1 MKKFFIRFFKGMFAL
16 VVVIGVLG
24 TAILGFDYMSSL
36 IEDLPDYTSL
46 KKYVPDVSTRVF
58 LQDGRKLAEYSYEK
72 RYFIPID
79 KVPQK
84 VINAFVAAE
93 DKHFFQHMGI
103 DLQGI
108 MRSIIK
114 NLENL
119 GTGRRPQ
126 GASTITQQVARIF
139 LIKTNEVSYVRKLK
153 EAILAYKIE
162 SSLSKRQILE
172 LYLNQVYM
180 GLGAYGVAAAAKTY
194 FNKTLDELTIAECA
208 YLASLVKGANNYHPV
223 KHKKKA
229 ITRRNWV
236 INRQLEDGYISK
248 AEATVAMQED
258 LVMNSEQ
265 TEDVKAGYFAEEMRK
280 YLMDKFPSDNLNKE
294 GLVVRATLDTK
305 MQQCAYD
312 ALRKGL
318 EEVDRRFGWRGPVC
332 NIRIMTNRNQLVAQL
347 KDIPAPKGGEEF
359 QKAVVCSLSDGKISI
374 LTDHNEWGKLN
385 NNDAQWIRKKI
396 KQGDVILVEKNNR
409 SEKKSATVPVF
420 SLKQIPKVQGAIIAI
435 EVETGRILA
444 MQGGYSFS
452 ISEFNRATQAMRQCG
467 SAFKPFVYLAGLENG
482 FAPNTVIDASAVEV
496 DLGESLGVWK
506 PKNYHGM
513 EIDKI
518 TMRRALE
525 RSINTATVRIA
536 QETGLDK
543 IAKIAEQFGIFE
555 KMPQLLSYALGA
567 GETTLLKLTTAYAML
582 ANGGKRITP
591 TMIDYVLDR
600 NGNILYK
607 NDNRLV
613 DNSIGYDAPL
623 PPKLNDNREQILDE
637 RSVYQITSLL
647 EGVIQRGSG
656 ASARFLNFPM
666 AGKTGTSNES
676 RDTWFV
682 GYTPDIAVGVF
693 VGFDDHSKSL
703 GKNANGTNTALPIF
717 ISFMSE
723 AKKFLTPTP
732 FRVPKGI
739 KLRKIDIETGGTPTG
754 VPGSSMIEAFKD
766 EDDEIQEDIIETK
779 KNEKNKK
786 RGGLLELINDSIGSD
801 DEGKQEDKKEPNG
814 SNGSDNHKEKDDDE
828 TQQIVTSV
836 KGVY

>member
-1 MKKFFIRFFKGMFAL
+1 MKRFIIRFFKCMFVL
-16 VVVIGVLG
+16 VFAVCILG
-24 TAILGFDYMSSL
+24 TAILGLDYISSL
-36 IEDLPDYTSL
+36 IADLPDYTSL
-46 KKYVPDVSTRVF
+46 KKYMPDVSTRVF

-72 RYFIPID
+72 RYFVPID

-93 DKHFFQHMGI
+93 DKHFFQHMGV
-103 DLQGI
+103 DWQGI
-108 MRSIIK
+108 MRSALK

-119 GTGRRPQ
+119 GRGKRPQ

-139 LIKTNEVSYVRKLK
+139 LIKTNEISYVRKLK

-162 SSLSKRQILE
+162 TSLSKRQILE

-194 FNKTLDELTIAECA
+194 FNKTLDELTIAECS

-248 AEATVAMQED
+248 AEAITAVQKD
-258 LVMNSEQ
+258 LVMSNEE
-265 TEDVKAGYFAEEMRK
+265 TNDVKADYFAEEMRK
-280 YLMDKFPSDNLNKE
+280 HLMDKFPSDNLNKE
-294 GLVVRATLDTK
+294 GLVVRATLDTRL
-305 MQQCAYD
+305 QQCAYS
-312 ALRKGL
+312 ALKKGL
-318 EEVDRRFGWRGPVC
+318 EEVDRRFGWRGALC
-332 NIRIMTNRNQLVAQL
+332 NINIQGFRDKLIAQL
-347 KDIPAPKGGEEF
+347 KEIPTPKGGEKF
-359 QKAVVCSLSDGKISI
+359 QKAVVYSTSDGKIGV
-374 LTDHNEWGKLN
+374 LTDQNETGRLSN
-385 NNDAQWIRKKI
+385 SDSQWIRKKI
-396 KQGDVILVEKNNR
+396 RRGDVILVEKDNR
-409 SEKKSATVPVF
+409 LTKSTTPIF
-420 SLKQIPKVQGAIIAI
+420 NLKQIPHVQGAIVAI

-452 ISEFNRATQAMRQCG
+452 MSEFNRATQAMRQCG

-496 DLGESLGVWK
+496 DLGESRGVWK
-506 PKNYHGM
+506 PRNYHGM

-543 IAKIAEQFGIFE
+543 VAKVAELFGIFE
-555 KMPQLLSYALGA
+555 KMPELLSYALGA

-607 NDNRLV
+607 NDNRIV
-613 DNSIGYDAPL
+613 DNNIGYDAKL

-647 EGVIQRGSG
+647 EGVVQRGSG
-656 ASARFLNFPM
+656 ASARFLNFPL

-717 ISFMSE
+717 ISFMSV
-723 AKKFLTPTP
+723 ARKFLTPTP

-739 KLRKIDIETGGTPTG
+739 KLRKIDIETGGAPTG
-754 VPGSSMIEAFKD
+754 APGSSMIEAFKD
-766 EDDEIQEDIIETK
+766 EDDEPQENAIETRK
-779 KNEKNKK
+779 HS
-786 RGGLLELINDSIGSD
+786 GLLELIDKSENKSEENEASDKDKRNEND
-801 DEGKQEDKKEPNG
+801 E
-814 SNGSDNHKEKDDDE
+814 
-828 TQQIVTSV
+828 QIVTSV